1 MAVLMEEN
9 KAFPLD
15 EKKVDSS
22 VDKRVGK
29 MVVTMVVLS
38 VENLVV

>member
-22 VDKRVGK
+22 VDKRVD
-29 MVVTMVVLS
+29 
-38 VENLVV
+38 LVDY